1 MTTDRI
7 RSQHGNVIA
16 ADFGP
21 RKRVGPIEIP
31 VSVETLYADELTIL
45 LRCRIG
51 DHVWHMLGDAVTG
64 KVISTT

>member
-1 MTTDRI
+1 MTDRI

-21 RKRVGPIEIP
+21 QKSVGPIELK
-31 VSVETLYADELTIL
+31 VSSEILYADEFVVL
-45 LRCRIG
+45 LRCQVG

-64 KVISTT
+64 KVFSTT